1 MAAGRRLQAGDGTYY
16 VQRELGRGNFGMV
29 CLATYVSRAGNDRDV
44 ALKFMRRRAGAVEY
58 DELQDELRMLR
69 EAAHPHV
76 IEVLGVLTEA
86 EVRTSTSDKIRGMGL
101 ALIFPAADID
111 LATFIRRRGRLDASL
126 SQALAGQLASAMA
139 HVHAAGIVH
148 RDVKPSNL
156 LLFFSGE
163 SALPGGFV
171 ACSLMLADFGSSRKL
186 PPPPQG
192 ARKSRIREKATR
204 DLWCRRIDVQL
215 DMTAAVCT
223 AASGPRARRGHDDAC
238 VPRRQ
243 MRAPAHSLWGGH

>member
-1 MAAGRRLQAGDGTYY
+1 M
-16 VQRELGRGNFGMV
+16 QRELGRGNFGMV

-111 LATFIRRRGRLDASL
+111 VASFIRRRGRLDASL
-126 SQALAGQLASAMA
+126 SQALADQLASALA

-163 SALPGGFV
+163 GALPGGFV
-171 ACSLMLADFGSSRKL
+171 PCSLKLADFGSSRKL
-186 PPPPQG
+186 PRPPPPGGEAEQDKREADPRG
-192 ARKSRIREKATR
+192 VPRRRRHAARH
-204 DLWCRRIDVQL
+204 
-215 DMTAAVCT
+215 VCGGFHGCL
-223 AASGPRARRGHDDAC
+223 SGPRAHRGHDDAC
-238 VPRRQ
+238 VRRRQ
-243 MRAPAHSLWGGH
+243 TRALARSLWGGH